1 MDGLIDERI
10 ILIFQRLQQMTLRIN
25 KQRAG
30 GKLLDSYMFQASC
43 ESIWSQ
49 LLNLKESLQDV
60 MSECLRLGLLAV
72 LTTIVLRVP
81 DDRTIRGSRAKL
93 YPYMADRFRT
103 ACLATEL
110 TPKLGVLMFWL
121 LAVGAMSVLDVDEEG
136 WLVEKWRETVETVPK
151 VKVGWEDAKECLE
164 GVVWVED
171 IHDEVGRQIYTELMK
186 KALY

>member
-1 MDGLIDERI
+1 
-10 ILIFQRLQQMTLRIN
+10 
-25 KQRAG
+25 
-30 GKLLDSYMFQASC
+30 
-43 ESIWSQ
+43 
-49 LLNLKESLQDV
+49 
-60 MSECLRLGLLAV
+60 
-72 LTTIVLRVP
+72 
-81 DDRTIRGSRAKL
+81 
-93 YPYMADRFRT
+93 
-103 ACLATEL
+103 
-110 TPKLGVLMFWL
+110 MFWL